1 MRGSYTTLSIIHIDL
16 GLLVVEDRIA
26 VEDGGDGTDE
36 GPECA
41 YWVEQTMRGGFQVE
55 KLLDNT

>member
-1 MRGSYTTLSIIHIDL
+1 
-16 GLLVVEDRIA
+16 LVVEDRIA

-41 YWVEQTMRGGFQVE
+41 YGVEQTMRGGFQVG
-55 KLLDNT
+55 KRLDNT